1 MGQSWRVISL
11 GDDDS
16 SWPFLQCDCEAWASE
31 MLFIGSSSSKCCGD
45 SLQQA
50 LEAWTSNGCWKGA
63 FPVEK
68 PLYRNTNRNKLP
80 LGDKS
85 LLLGAWFCACV
96 STRPGDAAGCVKP
109 LLTVGWSPPLVPL
122 LGLLPEEDLLQH
134 REALVSLRASSP
146 VQM

>member
-1 MGQSWRVISL
+1 M
-11 GDDDS
+11 
-16 SWPFLQCDCEAWASE
+16 AWASE

-50 LEAWTSNGCWKGA
+50 LEAWTCKGCWKGA

-85 LLLGAWFCACV
+85 LLLG
-96 STRPGDAAGCVKP
+96 G
-109 LLTVGWSPPLVPL
+109 LVL
-122 LGLLPEEDLLQH
+122 CMCFHTTWGRCWLCETTANSGVISSS
-134 REALVSLRASSP
+134 RSSP
-146 VQM
+146 GAAARGRFVTAQGGSGFTACLQPCAHVVSYISNDRDCWGQVAGM